1 MELRLNGIIRV
12 TSMFG
17 RIGRLIQRGRERS
30 PYIHKEEVMGTLGK
44 MVSSHKPERED
55 SPEAGAPISDF
66 QSLKL

>member
-1 MELRLNGIIRV
+1 
-12 TSMFG
+12 MFG